1 MNEELI
7 IPQWLH
13 DIFLGYG
20 DPGAAH
26 YTGMEPTLR
35 LQSVDCKDTFLDAEH
50 LRDSF
55 PQYEVRDRRVV
66 WVGVV
71 QGRVEEAQNKC
82 FCRAKRKAGCSLGQG
97 RG

>member
-1 MNEELI
+1 MLESIRDLMNEELI

-55 PQYEVRDRRVV
+55 PQYEVRGGA
-66 WVGVV
+66 W
-71 QGRVEEAQNKC
+71 
-82 FCRAKRKAGCSLGQG
+82 AGGSNARLLGEG
-97 RG
+97 KGGSF